1 MFAVILCTVPEAEAA
16 GLARTLVEEKIV
28 ACVNAAPVRSFFF
41 WEGALQ
47 EEGETLLIMKTTAAN
62 VSRAIERIREIH
74 PYQVPEIIALPI
86 ISGYEGYLDWVKET
100 VR

>member
-1 MFAVILCTVPEAEAA
+1 MFAVVLCTVPQAEAET
-16 GLARTLVEEKIV
+16 LARTLVEEKIV

-47 EEGETLLIMKTTAAN
+47 EEGEMLLIMKTTAAN
-62 VSRAIERIREIH
+62 IPRTIARIREIH
-74 PYQVPEIIALPI
+74 SYEVPEIIALPI
-86 ISGYEGYLDWVKET
+86 IAGYEGYLDWVRET